1 LRMATGKLYRKFNNP
16 KKLKEATGV
25 GISVKAH
32 WLEGEYPLGYHYK
45 QYKGRWH
52 LLRGDEIVARQPP
65 APQGEDYEFDFA
77 TFERFCRPFFE
88 ETKRKWRRRKRT
100 FEKEMQFFTA
110 YWWEKDEEES
120 GSE

>member
-1 LRMATGKLYRKFNNP
+1 MAAGKLNRKFNNP

-25 GISVKAH
+25 GVNVRAH
-32 WLEGEYPLGYHYK
+32 WLTGEYPKGFHYQ

-52 LLRGDEIVARQPP
+52 LLRGDIIVARQPP
-65 APQGEDYEFDFA
+65 TKKNEHQEFDFA

-88 ETKRKWRRRKRT
+88 ETKRKWRRKKRS

-110 YWWEKDEEES
+110 YWWTNDGEES